1 MTTRTAA
8 LRLQLID
15 AISGPAKGSSK
26 ALSGLEG
33 SISKLGKGGMKGARN
48 LLNQLE
54 HLRQKSAQVGK
65 FSELR
70 RGTAAAF
77 GEFRSARANVKALE
91 AALAQATKPT
101 AKMVS
106 DLKTARAALTMTSA
120 AFNQQR
126 TAARNAETSLRTF
139 GLNSRTAISTSQGEI
154 RRQMALTISKMRQM
168 RTEAAK
174 PLPARKQAMQAAGN
188 RSGGGYGFAGTAAGA
203 YAGTQILARPVGKA
217 LSYDETVSYVATT
230 LADGG
235 SLEDKRAA
243 KMRVSDAVDHA
254 LRDGGGTR
262 DSAAEA
268 LNTLVSSGAFK
279 DDEALTAL
287 GPVLKTAHASGS
299 NAADLAN
306 VAVAMRNNG
315 IAVGDLQ
322 QGYDMAL
329 RGGQLGSFELRDQAK
344 WFPQQLALAR
354 GAGLSGLE
362 AVRALTGFNQ
372 VSRATSGSPD
382 EAGNNIVNLLQKI
395 NSRELRKT
403 LADTVTPQKGDPVA
417 KDGSFDWSAYM
428 VKRRE
433 EGISGIDALNEI
445 LDRQVGDNT
454 QYRELMAKL
463 ETSKDDTEKR
473 MLLEAAANIAESS
486 ALGEVF
492 ADRQALM
499 AALALQSEKERRAA
513 IDLELGRA
521 SGTTERESQ
530 FIREQSW
537 SKVQDAKNTLDRAN
551 EETFNNLSGPMG
563 FLTEKVNEAARSFP
577 GLTTALYGIGSTLTA
592 LAGAGIVGGIAGR
605 MAGGGRG
612 SAGLLGAGG
621 GATSRLVRTTRV
633 LGPAAVIAGT
643 GLDVYDAANDP
654 KLTQAQKSERYTR
667 AGTGAGGALAGA
679 KAGAALGAYGG
690 PWGAA
695 AGSVVGGV
703 GGYFAGDKLGEYLS
717 GAFTSKDPTR
727 AAGDQLAQ
735 ETMKWH
741 IAAQQGMR
749 DYVHALAQGGDEA
762 EAKAAVI
769 AAEIERI
776 MSFEA
781 NPTVAT
787 ASLERALGLARQ
799 VAAVISGNPAVAASP
814 AGGGASIKVDGA
826 RAKGGPVRKGGV
838 YRVNEEGEELFVPGT
853 DGTII
858 PHGARLSSANQR
870 AAGGNQ
876 VSVTNHNNFNITV
889 SGGGDGEKAAHRLA
903 QIIEGKLSRSA
914 QTMFGGLKFGDA

>member
-33 SISKLGKGGMKGARN
+33 SISKLGKGGMKGAKN
-48 LLNQLE
+48 LVNQLE
-54 HLRQKSAQVGK
+54 HLRQKSAAVGR
-65 FSELR
+65 FSALR

-91 AALAQATKPT
+91 AALSSATKPT
-101 AKMVS
+101 AKMAS

-174 PLPARKQAMQAAGN
+174 PMPIRKQAIAASN
-188 RSGGGYGFAGTAAGA
+188 RSGGYGFAGTAAGA
-203 YAGTQILARPVGKA
+203 YAAGAVIANPVRKA
-217 LSYDETVSYVATT
+217 LSYDERLTYLAGTMADDGSAADKQLAKQEASDAIQRAIQIGGGRRDDALAGLDTLVASGVM
-230 LADGG
+230 AKD
-235 SLEDKRAA
+235 AA
-243 KMRVSDAVDHA
+243 MRVLPTVQKAAFASGANTEDIAKSVVAMIVNGVEQADIPFALDKMLRAGQSGGFELKDLSRWLPAQMALLRGSGMTGIDAVEY
-254 LRDGGGTR
+254 L
-262 DSAAEA
+262 SAA
-268 LNTLVSSGAFK
+268 NQTQ
-279 DDEALTAL
+279 
-287 GPVLKTAHASGS
+287 LKTAGS
-299 NAADLAN
+299 
-306 VAVAMRNNG
+306 
-315 IAVGDLQ
+315 
-322 QGYDMAL
+322 
-329 RGGQLGSFELRDQAK
+329 
-344 WFPQQLALAR
+344 
-354 GAGLSGLE
+354 
-362 AVRALTGFNQ
+362 T
-372 VSRATSGSPD
+372 D
-382 EAGNNIVNLLQKI
+382 EAANNLINVLQKL
-395 NSRELRKT
+395 NSRELQKT
-403 LADTVTPQKGDPVA
+403 MSDQVKARPGDPTLTDGGFDWQGYMIRRRQEGVAAPEALTEILNRQLEDDKRYQALLADARNA
-417 KDGSFDWSAYM
+417 KTQSERIKNIDGA
-428 VKRRE
+428 
-433 EGISGIDALNEI
+433 
-445 LDRQVGDNT
+445 
-454 QYRELMAKL
+454 
-463 ETSKDDTEKR
+463 TS
-473 MLLEAAANIAESS
+473 IAEGS
-486 ALGEVF
+486 AFGALF
-492 ADRQALM
+492 ADRQALF
-499 AALALQSEKERRAA
+499 ASIALQVYKSEQKA
-513 IDLELGRA
+513 IEAKLATARGAVDV
-521 SGTTERESQ
+521 ESQ
-530 FIREQSW
+530 FVRSQTW
-537 SKVQDAKNTLDRAN
+537 SKTQDSSSALDLAN
-551 EETFNNLSGPMG
+551 EKTFDAVSGPLG
-563 FLTEKVNEAARSFP
+563 SLAEKIAETSRAFP
-577 GLTTALYGIGSTLTA
+577 ALTTAVYGIATTLGA
-592 LAGAGIVGGIAGR
+592 VAGAGIVGGVVGGR
-605 MAGGGRG
+605 LAGGR
-612 SAGLLGAGG
+612 AGLLGAGG

-695 AGSVVGGV
+695 IGGAAGGV
-703 GGYFAGDKLGEYLS
+703 GGYFVGDAVGEYLS

-799 VAAVISGNPAVAASP
+799 VAAVISGNPAVAAPPS
-814 AGGGASIKVDGA
+814 GGGASIKVDGA

-858 PHGARLSSANQR
+858 PHGASLSSGR
-870 AAGGNQ
+870 RSGGP
-876 VSVTNHNNFNITV
+876 VSVVNHNKFEINV
-889 SGGGDGEKAAHRLA
+889 YGGGDEKAAHRLA

-914 QTMFGGLKFGDA
+914 QTLFGGLKFGDF